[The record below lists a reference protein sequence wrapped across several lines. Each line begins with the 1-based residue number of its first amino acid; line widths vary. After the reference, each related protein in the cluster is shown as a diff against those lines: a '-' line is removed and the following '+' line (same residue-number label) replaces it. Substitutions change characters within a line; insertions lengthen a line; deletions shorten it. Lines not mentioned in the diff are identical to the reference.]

1 MACGARSRGVRV
13 VCWQRLRL
21 MSMGL
26 RRVAGVAPAID
37 GPRAGDVRELGTGE
51 IRAAAVRAHE
61 LQADAFRIDEFRTD
75 GLQGFPVGG
84 LRACERPGASRQP
97 AATVSSAPGWVSTG
111 RTRKPAPR

>member
-13 VCWQRLRL
+13 VCWQRLRR

-37 GPRAGDVRELGTGE
+37 GPRAGDVRELGTD
-51 IRAAAVRAHE
+51 ATLAHE
-61 LQADAFRIDEFRTD
+61 LQADAFRIDEFRAD
-75 GLQGFPVGG
+75 GLQGFPVDG
-84 LRACERPGASRQP
+84 LRACERPGASRQR
-97 AATVSSAPGWVSTG
+97 AAMVSSAPEWVSTG